1 MGDANVTIDSEKVI
15 LRPHGRTGRET
26 VLNQMDRQIAIQLK
40 VVGLRLPLKRRVPY
54 AQVVRVASVCRES
67 WWSRYGTGG
76 GNWPVFP
83 GPGGGPLIITNP
95 SRLPMPDK
103 GWRYDILLTV
113 ERGKTT
119 KIGTVKSAV
128 LADEVERECRERLG
142 LPHFF

>member
-1 MGDANVTIDSEKVI
+1 MGDDDATIEGGKIV
-15 LRPHGRTGRET
+15 LRPHRRTGWET
-26 VLNQMDRQIAIQLK
+26 VLNQSDRHITMQLK
-40 VVGLRLPLKRRVPY
+40 VFGLRLPLKRRIPFS
-54 AQVVRVASVCRES
+54 QVVRVARFSRES

-76 GNWPVFP
+76 GNWPAFP
-83 GPGGGPLIITNP
+83 GPGGGPVIITNP

-113 ERGKTT
+113 RRGKTI

-128 LADEVERECRERLG
+128 LANEVEQECRERLG